1 MLKRG
6 NDDILQNVMKIKI
19 PQKIEEILSRLE
31 GAGFE
36 AFIVGGCV
44 RDSLLG
50 RAPGD
55 WDVCTSARP
64 DQIKACFSDC
74 RTVDTGISHGTVT
87 VVRYGEPVE
96 VTTYRIDGTY
106 SDGRRPDSVEFTGS
120 LEEDL
125 ARRDFT
131 VNAMACDMR
140 GRLVD
145 PYGGR
150 ADLKAG
156 ILRCVGEPE
165 RRFDEDALRVIRALR
180 FAAVLGFEL
189 AEQTDVSVS
198 RNAARVRLVSPERI
212 GVEFSKLLLGSGAGR
227 ILARYGGELTEAI
240 GLKLAAPE
248 RSAAIDALPFQ
259 LPVRLAFV
267 LEDVTADGLRKLR
280 YDNATIRKTLAVR
293 AAATV
298 PLAEDRAGL
307 KKLLRRYGAETVA
320 NALAIKR
327 LEGVDT
333 AAAQRDL
340 REIVDGGECYSL
352 EGLAVGGRDLLD
364 AGFTAGPQVGIVLE
378 ELLDEV
384 IEGRIVNET
393 AELLAA
399 AAAKNRS

>member
-1 MLKRG
+1 
-6 NDDILQNVMKIKI
+6 MKIKI
-19 PQKIEEILSRLE
+19 PQKIEDILSRLE
-31 GAGFE
+31 DAGFE

-50 RAPGD
+50 REPGD

-87 VVRYGEPVE
+87 VVRDGEPVE

-106 SDGRRPDSVEFTGS
+106 SDGRRPDSVEFTAS

-131 VNAMACDMR
+131 VNAMAYDMR

-150 ADLKAG
+150 TDLEAG

-165 RRFDEDALRVIRALR
+165 RRFDEDALRVIRAMR
-180 FAAVLGFEL
+180 FAAVLRFEL
-189 AEQTDVSVS
+189 EEQTEVSVS
-198 RNAARVRLVSPERI
+198 RNAARVRMVSPERI
-212 GVEFSKLLLGSGAGR
+212 GVEFSKLLLGSGAGT
-227 ILARYGGELTEAI
+227 ILARYGGELAEAT

-248 RSAAIDALPFQ
+248 CGAAIDALPFE
-259 LPVRLAFV
+259 LPVRLAFA

-280 YDNATIRKTLAVR
+280 YDNATIRKTLKVR
-293 AAATV
+293 AAAAV
-298 PLAEDRAGL
+298 LLPEDRAGI
-307 KKLLRRYGAETVA
+307 KKLLRIYGADTVA

-333 AAAQRDL
+333 VAAL
-340 REIVDGGECYSL
+340 VELKEIIDGGECYSL
-352 EGLAVGGRDLLD
+352 DGLAISGRDLLD
-364 AGFTAGPQVGIVLE
+364 AGFTAGPQIGIVLE

-393 AELLAA
+393 ADLLAA
-399 AAAKNRS
+399 AAAKNCS